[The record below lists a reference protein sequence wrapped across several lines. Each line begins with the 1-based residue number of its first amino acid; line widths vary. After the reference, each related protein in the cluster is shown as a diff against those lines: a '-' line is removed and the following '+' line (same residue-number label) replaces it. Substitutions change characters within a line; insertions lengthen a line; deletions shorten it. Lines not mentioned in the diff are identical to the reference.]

1 MLVFRF
7 VSEIRGIP
15 TGRQLGCV
23 AGLLTLALG
32 AYAADG
38 EVEVKPNRRMA
49 IIDTPHI
56 HALVPAESAE
66 LLRLK
71 VLQAEAIYV
80 HLAANAGYTIT
91 GPLTLWISDDKDTHN
106 GFSTV
111 VSLPLVEI
119 ELAPS
124 LPRSGIFD
132 GNDEFVRTI
141 THELTHHITND
152 RTYGFVHYTDMIFG
166 RVFPTDYL
174 SLITAYLTVPPHV
187 TMPTFWH
194 EGLAQWAETAY
205 ADPASPWAGR
215 GRDSMTH
222 LVWRLDAEA
231 NAIPEVQDWRDTYTR
246 WPYGNRVYLYGLA
259 YTRWLDA
266 ALGDRAS
273 LWRISDEQAHQWAFV
288 FDSGTMDLTGL
299 THADLIH
306 HARADLLTEQQ
317 AQLKIIHE
325 VHTTELQ
332 RLTPEDDLVAA
343 PGWLPDGSLLTA
355 FTDPWG
361 VDRLA
366 IIDKDGHKDTTGAE
380 AVSRGEVRTL
390 PDGTAIYA
398 EEIGV
403 LGDRWA
409 RSRVIIR
416 AKNGSLNVLDDE
428 RLLQPDIRGSAPLYH
443 VAALRLLPGG
453 RHDIVLGTPHLRSLS
468 APIWEW
474 KTFSTENRAW
484 SPTFRPGHDEL
495 TWVETD
501 AAGSRLM
508 LAPLADPTQRTVLAT
523 VRGRIMH
530 PSWTADGE
538 SVFLCADHT
547 GVPNAYRLDFAHPE
561 TLIPVTNVTGAVTA
575 CVPSPDGKELAL
587 VAFDR
592 HGPFL
597 ARIPNTPAAFPAT
610 VPSIELHWPAPVTRL
625 RTPTRIS
632 GEAQSPTPVPALD
645 PAAPV
650 PEISRYWGLKEM
662 RFLFWSPTT
671 LVTPQG
677 GIGVEAMAADP
688 LNTNQLQVAAGVGD
702 EYGVAVGYANY
713 TWAPYLIGLSVAAWR
728 SEVTYYDEVTTAN
741 LDTYNYTETEGTV
754 EARAGYQLL
763 GRQRRIRANVALG
776 TTKYAAV
783 SESTAQY
790 AGQTVISTAP
800 FEGDERYVEYSLG
813 YADTAFYPTSY
824 TKEDGPSL
832 IASYRNSGMGGDL
845 YRKVLAAAGSYTWS
859 IFPTL
864 GHQVVVGGE
873 VGWSNPE
880 EATTLQGVFS
890 IGGKG
895 NPFASP
901 AYPERI
907 VSGYYLLGYST
918 AYRLPVYRP
927 FDNYGT
933 TPFGFR
939 QIVLEGWYD
948 GSMVSTDEIH
958 GNGDWYRAVGAT
970 LYADW
975 QIWALN
981 TDPGIGVG
989 QQLDGNKDTVVFV
1002 QLGYRW

>member
-1 MLVFRF
+1 
-7 VSEIRGIP
+7 
-15 TGRQLGCV
+15 
-23 AGLLTLALG
+23 
-32 AYAADG
+32 
-38 EVEVKPNRRMA
+38 MA
-49 IIDTPHI
+49 VIDTPHI
-56 HALVPAESAE
+56 HALVPAESAD
-66 LLRLK
+66 LLRQR

-80 HLAANAGYTIT
+80 HLAANAGYQIN
-91 GPLTLWISDDKDTHN
+91 GPLTLWISDDVDSHN

-111 VSLPLVEI
+111 VPLPLIEV

-132 GNDEFVRTI
+132 GHDEFVRTL

-152 RTYGFVHYTDMIFG
+152 RTYGFVHYMGMIFG
-166 RVFPTDYL
+166 RVFPTDNL

-187 TMPTFWH
+187 TMPSFWH

-205 ADPASPWAGR
+205 ADPTSAWAGR
-215 GRDSMTH
+215 GRDSLTH

-231 NAIPEVQDWRDTYTR
+231 NAIPEPADWRETYTR

-273 LWRISDEQAHQWAFV
+273 LWRLSDDQAHQWAFV
-288 FDSGTMDLTGL
+288 FNSGTMERTGL
-299 THADLIH
+299 THADLMY
-306 HARADLLTEQQ
+306 HARADLLTEQL
-317 AQLKIIHE
+317 AQLHKIQA
-325 VHTTELQ
+325 VPVTTLQ
-332 RLTPEDDLVAA
+332 RLTPVDELVAA

-366 IIDKDGHKDTTGAE
+366 IIDKNGHKDKTGAE
-380 AVSRGEVRTL
+380 AVSRGEVRSL
-390 PDGTAIYA
+390 ADGTAIYA
-398 EEIGV
+398 EEVGI
-403 LGDRWA
+403 LGDQWA

-416 AKNGSLNVLDDE
+416 DADGTLHVLNGE
-428 RLLQPDIRGSAPLYH
+428 RLLQPDIRGTKPLFQ
-443 VAALRLLPGG
+443 VAAVRLLPGG
-453 RHDIVLGTPHLRSLS
+453 RQELVLGTSYRQSSS
-468 APIWEW
+468 AATYLWE
-474 KTFSTENRAW
+474 TFATQHRAW
-484 SPTFRPGHDEL
+484 SPTFRPGHDDL
-495 TWVETD
+495 AWVETD
-501 AAGSRLM
+501 AAGSRLL
-508 LAPLADPTQRTVLAT
+508 LAPLADPTQRTVIAT
-523 VRGRIMH
+523 LRGRISH
-530 PSWTADGE
+530 PSWSADGE
-538 SVFLCADHT
+538 SIFLCADHS
-547 GVPNAYRLDFAHPE
+547 GVPNAYRLDLAHPE

-597 ARIPNTPAAFPAT
+597 ARMPNTPANFPAT
-610 VPSIELHWPAPVTRL
+610 VPTIELHWPAPIARF
-625 RTPTRIS
+625 RTPTPIT
-632 GEAQSPTPVPALD
+632 GDAQSPTPVPALD
-645 PAAPV
+645 PATPAPEV
-650 PEISRYWGLKEM
+650 GGYWGLKEM

-677 GIGVEAMAADP
+677 GIGVQALAADP
-688 LNTNQLQVAAGVGD
+688 LNTNQLQVAVGVG
-702 EYGVAVGYANY
+702 EEHGVGVGYANY
-713 TWAPYLIGLSVAAWR
+713 TWSPYLIGFSAAAWR
-728 SEVTYYDEVTTAN
+728 SEVTYVDEVITAN
-741 LDTYNYTETEGTV
+741 LDTYNYTETASTV

-763 GRQRRIRANVALG
+763 GQQRRLRANVAVG
-776 TTKYAAV
+776 STKYAAV
-783 SESTAQY
+783 SESTDQY
-790 AGQTVISTAP
+790 AGQTVISTTP

-813 YADTAFYPTSY
+813 YADTAFFPTSY

-832 IASYRNSGMGGDL
+832 IASYRNSGLGGDL
-845 YRKVLAAAGSYTWS
+845 YRKVLAAAGSYTYS

-864 GHQVVVGGE
+864 GHQVVVAGNI
-873 VGWSNPE
+873 GWSNPE
-880 EATTLQGVFS
+880 DATTLQGVFS

-948 GSMVSTDEIH
+948 GSMVSTDAIH

-975 QIWALN
+975 QVWAIN

-989 QQLDGNKDTVVFV
+989 QQLDGNEDTVVFV